1 MKNCVHENILSL
13 QDVIYVPRKG
23 RIIGDLFLVCDLME
37 TDLNRVIRSKQSL
50 QIDHKKFFLYQILRA
65 LKYLH
70 SANLI
75 HRDLK
80 PSNIL
85 LNENCDLKLW

>member
-1 MKNCVHENILSL
+1 M
-13 QDVIYVPRKG
+13 PRKG
-23 RIIGDLFLVCDLME
+23 RIIGDIFLVCDLME
-37 TDLNRVIRSKQSL
+37 TDLNRVIRSKQAL

-85 LNENCDLKLW
+85 LNENCDLKIW